1 MLYFPPP
8 CFIFFS
14 FEKFHIKFFPA
25 LFAMTSFESVSMD
38 SLTSEDS
45 EPSQAPPRR
54 LLTRK
59 STFRLDKDDPT
70 IDVISEALQTAVQPP
85 TKAQPVPVVTPQ
97 KKTTVSTPRKSAST
111 PRKFTSPSSNNEA
124 QELILDVQL
133 LRESFEIIRPN
144 GLPFVKQFYATL
156 FAKHPPLHQLFT
168 RFDQNHIEKKLVN
181 ILVMIVENI
190 ENEDM
195 LAFSLSDL
203 GRKHVGIGVIPPYFK
218 LMGDALIET
227 MEKYFEATHSTI
239 WTKATEESWRSA
251 YSIVAGIMI
260 ESMTA
265 STKTRNLGRQGNSFR
280 LDKPQQAT
288 PQSST
293 EGDDDMKKPSQSKG
307 EDHSFVAQ
315 AQFMRQRTRIV
326 NGRFEQSSPV
336 SPFPQL
342 DEEKPKGKLLRSLSV
357 GVKQSVVQ
365 SIERVV
371 SWEALEAY
379 AAAAYEAFTEAPT
392 WAVVVGIFLVYM
404 IVLRVL
410 PNSEWLNQLVGS
422 IDEISMLIGVIL
434 YIKEAPDRRKQF
446 HYHAWGAIDSAAS
459 SKVSQTRIM
468 ALQDLNSDGVSLRGF
483 HGVGLDLSEV
493 RLPAANLR
501 QCQLAEAKLDDCD
514 LSAADL
520 SYATMVQ
527 ASLVRANLARAK
539 LDFAALTQSNC
550 NGASFERT
558 QLFCVDFTGANLS
571 GSDFRFASLK
581 GVCFDGAI
589 LAGADFTGADVDV
602 RALSKGQLSSTRLPD
617 GRLSE

>member
-1 MLYFPPP
+1 
-8 CFIFFS
+8 
-14 FEKFHIKFFPA
+14 
-25 LFAMTSFESVSMD
+25 MTSFESVSME

-45 EPSQAPPRR
+45 EPSLVPPRR

-70 IDVISEALQTAVQPP
+70 IEVISEALQTAVQPAVVP
-85 TKAQPVPVVTPQ
+85 PVPVVTPQ
-97 KKTTVSTPRKSAST
+97 KKAVVSTPRKSAST
-111 PRKFTSPSSNNEA
+111 PRKVTSPSSKNEA

-190 ENEDM
+190 ESEDM

-265 STKTRNLGRQGNSFR
+265 STTTRHLGRHGNSFR
-280 LDKPQQAT
+280 LERPDQAT
-288 PQSST
+288 PPSTTTPQSLK
-293 EGDDDMKKPSQSKG
+293 EGDDDMKKSSQLKG
-307 EDHSFVAQ
+307 DDHSYVAH
-315 AQFMRQRTRIV
+315 ARLVRQRTRIV
-326 NGRFEQSSPV
+326 NGRFEQSSPA
-336 SPFPQL
+336 SPSPQF
-342 DEEKPKGKLLRSLSV
+342 DEDKPKGKLLRSISFR
-357 GVKQSVVQ
+357 QSFVQ

-379 AAAAYEAFTEAPT
+379 AATAYEAFTEAPT

-501 QCQLAEAKLDDCD
+501 QCQLAEAKLDDCN

-520 SYATMVQ
+520 SYATMVE

-539 LDFAALTQSNC
+539 FDFAALTKSNC
-550 NGASFERT
+550 NGASFERA

-602 RALSKGQLSSTRLPD
+602 RALSKGLLSSTRLPD

>member
-1 MLYFPPP
+1 
-8 CFIFFS
+8 
-14 FEKFHIKFFPA
+14 
-25 LFAMTSFESVSMD
+25 MTSFESASMD

-45 EPSQAPPRR
+45 EPSLVPPRR

-70 IDVISEALQTAVQPP
+70 IEVISEALQTAVQP
-85 TKAQPVPVVTPQ
+85 AVVQNVAVVTPQ
-97 KKTTVSTPRKSAST
+97 KKAVVSTPRKSAST
-111 PRKFTSPSSNNEA
+111 PRKVTSHSSKDEA

-144 GLPFVKQFYATL
+144 GLAFVKQFYATL

-190 ENEDM
+190 ESEDM

-265 STKTRNLGRQGNSFR
+265 STKTRHLGRHGNSFR
-280 LDKPQQAT
+280 LETPDQAT
-288 PQSST
+288 PPSTTTPQSLT
-293 EGDDDMKKPSQSKG
+293 EGDDDVKKPSQSKG
-307 EDHSFVAQ
+307 DEHSYVAH
-315 AQFMRQRTRIV
+315 ARLVRQRTRIV
-326 NGRFEQSSPV
+326 NGRFEQSSPAPP
-336 SPFPQL
+336 SPQL
-342 DEEKPKGKLLRSLSV
+342 DEDKPKGKLLRSLSFRA
-357 GVKQSVVQ
+357 KQSFMQ

-379 AAAAYEAFTEAPT
+379 AATAYEAFTEAPT

-501 QCQLAEAKLDDCD
+501 QCQLAEAKLDDCN

-520 SYATMVQ
+520 SYATMVE

-539 LDFAALTQSNC
+539 FDFAALTKSNC
-550 NGASFERT
+550 NGASFERA

-602 RALSKGQLSSTRLPD
+602 RALSKGLLSSTRLPD